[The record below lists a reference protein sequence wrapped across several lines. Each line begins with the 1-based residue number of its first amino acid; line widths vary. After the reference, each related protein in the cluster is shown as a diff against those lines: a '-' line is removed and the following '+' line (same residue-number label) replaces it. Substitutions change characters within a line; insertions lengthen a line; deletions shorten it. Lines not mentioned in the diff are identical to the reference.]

1 MDNEPIPIAGPTFH
15 TEVDV
20 HVPAAE
26 SQAQVEGGAGTGT
39 FSLTSVSSF
48 RNTGSSA
55 QGTRLPLAV
64 NMIALRE
71 SFLSEAPFV
80 ST

>member
-1 MDNEPIPIAGPTFH
+1 MDNEPSALITYI

-20 HVPAAE
+20 NVPPTE
-26 SQAQVEGGAGTGT
+26 PQQAQAVDGDAGT
-39 FSLTSVSSF
+39 FSLTSSF
-48 RNTGSSA
+48 RNTGGSAAA
-55 QGTRLPLAV
+55 QGARLPLAV